1 MHFFPG
7 IGLLIGLLVL
17 IFVGAV
23 MTVLAGLIILLLPA
37 AFLAFLVLMVT
48 GKLLLAGSVFFLFGV
63 MAVFRRIF

>member
-1 MHFFPG
+1 MHFVPG

-23 MTVLAGLIILLLPA
+23 MTVLAGLMILLLPA
-37 AFLAFLVLMVT
+37 AFLAFLVLTVT
-48 GKLLLAGSVFFLFGV
+48 GRPLLAGAVFFLFGV